1 MVIRQSPSVHSVP
14 PDISSIQLAPYIIIS
29 IVLSLCDLVFCV
41 SVLMCVQGNHP
52 EDPRS
57 HSFILL
63 FIFIKSNK
71 PLKMLQV
78 VEEKKINQTPSASKE
93 SDCSLFTVCWRQT
106 SKCVLYRCCSMTGQ
120 QEARGNSQRRECG
133 KRERGTKLAF
143 FPPCLLYT
151 SDAADEERL
160 V

>member
-1 MVIRQSPSVHSVP
+1 
-14 PDISSIQLAPYIIIS
+14 
-29 IVLSLCDLVFCV
+29 
-41 SVLMCVQGNHP
+41 MCVQGNHP

-143 FPPCLLYT
+143 FPPLQALQRHLASLFSIVFLLTPGVCLEIKTNLMGFFFPF
-151 SDAADEERL
+151 
-160 V
+160 VMC